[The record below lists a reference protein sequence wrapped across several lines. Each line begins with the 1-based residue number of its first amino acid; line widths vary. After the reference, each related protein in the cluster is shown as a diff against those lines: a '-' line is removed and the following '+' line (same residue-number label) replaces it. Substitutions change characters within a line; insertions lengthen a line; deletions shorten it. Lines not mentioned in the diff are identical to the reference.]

1 MKSLIR
7 RFALGTAFVA
17 LASTAS
23 ATTFINVLTG
33 GTSGVY
39 YPLGVTLSQIYG
51 AEIADSKVQVQATK
65 ASAENLNL
73 LQAGRGEIA
82 FSLADSVSDAW
93 KGVADAGFAKPLDKL
108 RAVASIYPNYIQI
121 VARADAGVNS
131 LADLKGKRISVG
143 APRSGTELN
152 ARAILR
158 AAGLAYSDFSKV
170 EYLPFGESVEL
181 MKNRQ
186 IDVTLQSAGLGVA
199 ALRDLS
205 TAVKV
210 NFIPVPAEV
219 VAKVGDP
226 AYRAATLPANT
237 YDGQTTDIPTVS
249 INNLLITHAEVSEDI
264 VYQMTRGVFDN
275 LERLGNSHSAARQI
289 RLETAAQD
297 LPVPLHPGA
306 ERYYRE
312 KGLIQ

>member
-1 MKSLIR
+1 MKSLVRKCVI
-7 RFALGTAFVA
+7 GTAFVA
-17 LASTAS
+17 ATSVAS
-23 ATTFINVLTG
+23 AATFVNVLTG

-51 AEIADSKVQVQATK
+51 EVIADSKVQVQATK

-73 LQAGRGEIA
+73 LQAGRGEIG
-82 FSLADSVSDAW
+82 FSLGDSVSDAW
-93 KGVADAGFAKPLDKL
+93 KGNADAGFAKPLDKL
-108 RAVASIYPNYIQI
+108 RAIASVYPNYIQI
-121 VARADAGVNS
+121 VALADANVKS

-158 AAGLAYSDFSKV
+158 AAGLSYNDFAKV

-205 TAVKV
+205 AAVKV
-210 NFIPVPAEV
+210 NFVPIPAEV

-226 AYRAATLPANT
+226 AYQAAKVPADT
-237 YDGQTTDIPTVS
+237 YEGQTADIDTVA
-249 INNLLITHAEVSEDI
+249 INNLLVTHERVSDD
-264 VYQMTRGVFDN
+264 VAYQMTKGIFDN
-275 LERLGNSHSAARQI
+275 LERLGTSHSAARQI
-289 RLETAAQD
+289 KLEKAAEG
-297 LPVPLHPGA
+297 LPIPLHPGA
-306 ERYYRE
+306 EKFYRE
-312 KGLIQ
+312 KGLIK